1 MTRRT
6 KSVIAFFTLFFM
18 ACVCCGGIV
27 LLSSWFLGRSLV
39 TEPAQL
45 QTLGASVVTYTLPAG
60 YTEVAGM
67 RLFGTEMVAIA
78 PTDLTESD
86 EMMIMLM
93 RVPDTADFDQTLLQ
107 KQLELALQQQFS
119 VRKLNL
125 SFDRIETR
133 TIQDREVTLT
143 FRTGTNAE
151 GAPYRQMSGLIPL
164 SDRNVFILA
173 QGAAD
178 YWNQDALD
186 ALLQS
191 MR

>member
-1 MTRRT
+1 MTRRK
-6 KSVIAFFTLFFM
+6 KSVIAFITLFFM
-18 ACVCCGGIV
+18 TCVCCGGLA
-27 LLSSWFLGRSLV
+27 LLGSWFLGRSLV
-39 TEPAQL
+39 TDPAQL
-45 QTLGASVVTYTLPAG
+45 QTLGASVAAYTLPAG

-78 PTDLTESD
+78 PANLTEAD

-93 RVPDTADFDQTLLQ
+93 RVPASADFDQTLLQ
-107 KQLELALQQQFS
+107 KQLELDLQQQFS
-119 VRKLNL
+119 VRQLNL
-125 SFDRIETR
+125 SFDHIETR

-143 FRTGTNAE
+143 FRTGTNAD
-151 GAPYRQMSGLIPL
+151 GVAYRQMSGLISL

-178 YWNQDALD
+178 YCNQNALD

-191 MR
+191 MQ